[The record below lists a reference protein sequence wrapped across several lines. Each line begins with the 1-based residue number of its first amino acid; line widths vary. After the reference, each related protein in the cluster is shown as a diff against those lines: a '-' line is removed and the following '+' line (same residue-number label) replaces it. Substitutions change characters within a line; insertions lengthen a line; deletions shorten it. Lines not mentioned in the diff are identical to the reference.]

1 MGKRAHSFLF
11 TTFEAGGCVGPAV
24 CAGERLLRRGH
35 RVRVIS
41 DEANRAEIEGAG
53 LEFVPWRDT
62 PTRADRSRHSDI
74 VRDWAVAEPAEGLI
88 MMIEKIMGGP
98 AAIYARETSAELE
111 REPADLV
118 VGNDFLAGVLAACES
133 RGQACAVLASQVSI
147 FPQKGVPP
155 LGPGFAPARKE
166 EERALHAEVGALL
179 TSLYDRGLPALNA
192 ARSSLGLAPLAHMQ
206 DQFTRVRRTFLA
218 TAKAFDF
225 APENPPERLRYVGP
239 LLGRPVWVPAW
250 TPPWRSDDPRPQV
263 AVAFSTTFQ
272 NHAAVLQ
279 RVMDAAAGL
288 PVRVVV
294 TLGGSIEA
302 HELRPPENARLVD
315 KVDHDRLMAE
325 SAVVVTHGGHGT
337 VMRALLQRRPL
348 LVMPHGRDQNDN
360 AVRVTERGA
369 GLRLPAEAEAGEIRA
384 ALERLLG
391 EPAFE
396 RAADELGARIAGEV
410 AASPI
415 IEELEALAADARGF

>member
-1 MGKRAHSFLF
+1 MEKRVHSFLI

-35 RVRVIS
+35 RVRVMS
-41 DEANRAEIEGAG
+41 DEANRAEVEGAG
-53 LEFVPWRDT
+53 LAFVPWRDT
-62 PTRADRSRHSDI
+62 PTRADRSRDSDI
-74 VRDWAVAEPAEGLI
+74 VRDWAVAEPADGLV
-88 MMIEKIMGGP
+88 MMAEKIMGGP
-98 AAIYARETSAELE
+98 AAIYARETIAELE

-118 VGNDFLAGVLAACES
+118 IGNDFLAGVPAACEA
-133 RGQACAVLASQVSI
+133 RGQPCAVLASQVSI
-147 FPQKGVPP
+147 FPLEGVPP
-155 LGPGFAPARKE
+155 LGPGFAPARNE
-166 EERALHAEVGALL
+166 EERARHAEVAALL

-192 ARSSLGLAPLAHMQ
+192 ARAALGLAPLAHLQ
-206 DQFTRVRRTFLA
+206 EQFARARRTFLA

-225 APENPPERLRYVGP
+225 APENPPGRLRYVGP
-239 LLGRPVWVPAW
+239 LLGRPAWVPSW
-250 TPPWRSDDPRPQV
+250 TPPWPSDDPRPQV

-288 PVRVVV
+288 SVRVVV

-302 HELRPPENARLVD
+302 HELNPPENARLVD
-315 KVDHDRLMAE
+315 KADHDRLMAE

-369 GLRLPAEAEAGEIRA
+369 GLRLAAEADAGEIRG
-384 ALERLLG
+384 ALERLIG
-391 EPAFE
+391 EPAFK
-396 RAADELGARIAGEV
+396 RAADQLGARIAAE
-410 AASPI
+410 AEASTLI
-415 IEELEALAADARGF
+415 QELEALAAESRGA